1 MAENIVFTISAD
13 TQGLGATITL
23 LEKIGQV
30 DKKTAEQFRAA
41 TEEYKKSQNIL
52 TDTAAAQAKASNQFA
67 GQAKGIDLLSDA
79 LKKLGIA
86 IPKDSLNQFAE
97 GVLLGLQDA
106 MNDAGVATKGT
117 VKTFEDLKRVVT
129 GVGGKN
135 LLGSTL
141 DQAGNIAKTNN
152 ALQTLKQRVLEA
164 KNEAQ
169 KLESQFGAN
178 AAQTIAA
185 QKELAGLTHELD
197 EFNKRTK
204 AFNPENKFAAV
215 SSAFQGIAGS
225 VAIASGALTLFGAD
239 TKEAEELTKKLD
251 AALKLTAG
259 FSAITQLG
267 GEFKNLGLALGLLQP
282 QIAKT
287 AAANVVLTE
296 TQIAAGVS
304 ANAAAAGT
312 TAFSTAL
319 RISPLGIFLTVLT
332 AAAAAYI
339 ILADSAKEAS
349 ASTVALNEAKEKAI
363 ESSSQERAEITLL
376 VKEYESANTSQ
387 KRRTEIISQLQ
398 SDYPA
403 YFGSLKLEGESV
415 YNVRAAYEKLTQA
428 LIIKAQ
434 MDAIIQ
440 KIAEVN
446 TEQLISQNKSIDD
459 QLTAFQRFLGLD
471 DKLKKTLVDGKNKVA
486 KKEVDDLT
494 NAYLKLAEQLTA
506 IGGDPS
512 NKPEKEQKEKT
523 PRIKAIRQ
531 AVEDE
536 AKLIEKLRSEE
547 LARDIENLKVYI
559 AARKTTINESA
570 DSQEEKEKQLSA
582 LQLAELKLRL
592 LYYQQYGKD
601 TGEVLNQIADYES
614 RLQKSAADAEEKRLK
629 DIENASKIQAADDEQ
644 RKKDEL
650 KAQEEFEKKRN
661 EIILQAGLEIANG
674 IFEITQAS
682 IANQIDELNKQ
693 QDLENELRD
702 KAIQANQTAF
712 DKRRITAREFRATEE
727 KLNKEKVASEEAA
740 QRRINDL
747 KRKADIANR
756 AQKLFEIAVATAR
769 NIAETPLL
777 ALFYGLLGAAQA
789 GIVLATPLPKYAK
802 GTLNLQGKNDEVPI
816 IAHRGEAITPV
827 KQSKEYN
834 TTLAA
839 IHNRS
844 IPAFAL
850 NDFVKN
856 FTVRDMPSYTSTST
870 SNFSINEDSL
880 AEKIAK
886 NMAWELRGSG
896 DVRIKNWKQLADA
909 MNSQSDERR
918 NRA

>member
-1 MAENIVFTISAD
+1 MPDVIFNIVAD
-13 TQGLGATITL
+13 TTQLESTIPL
-23 LEKIGQV
+23 LEKLGQV

-41 TEEYKKSQNIL
+41 TEEYKKSAGIISQA
-52 TDTAAAQAKASNQFA
+52 TQAQVQASEKFAA
-67 GQAKGIDLLSDA
+67 GAKGIDLLSKS
-79 LKKLGIA
+79 LKELGIS
-86 IPKDSLNQFAE
+86 IPKDQLKQFAE
-97 GVLLGLQDA
+97 GVMLGLDDA
-106 MNDAGVATKGT
+106 MKDAGASAKGT
-117 VKTFEDLKRVVT
+117 TKNLGDLAKAVQGAGGKGLLTNFFDQSASVVKT
-129 GVGGKN
+129 G
-135 LLGSTL
+135 
-141 DQAGNIAKTNN
+141 N
-152 ALQTLKQRVLEA
+152 ALQTLKQKVIEA
-164 KNEAQ
+164 RNEAQ
-169 KLESQFGAN
+169 RLAVSLGSDAKE
-178 AAQTIAA
+178 TIAA
-185 QKELAGLTHELD
+185 QKNLANLTHELD
-197 EFNKRTK
+197 EFNQRTK
-204 AFNPENKFAAV
+204 SFNPENKFVAI

-259 FSAITQLG
+259 LSAITQLG

-415 YNVRAAYEKLTQA
+415 DNVRAAYEKLTQA

-506 IGGDPS
+506 IGGDPD
-512 NKPEKEQKEKT
+512 KKTEKADNPKLKQVK
-523 PRIKAIRQ
+523 Q
-531 AVEDE
+531 SLQDE
-536 AKLIEKLRSEE
+536 AKLREE
-547 LARDIENLKVYI
+547 LRKKELAADLENLKIYV
-559 AARKTTINESA
+559 ANRKTQITESNA
-570 DSQEEKEKQLSA
+570 TQEQKAKELSA
-582 LQLAELKLRL
+582 LELAQLQLRL
-592 LYYQQYGKD
+592 LYYQQYGED
-601 TGEVLNQIADYES
+601 VGDVLNQIADYQLKVDKE
-614 RLQKSAADAEEKRLK
+614 AADA
-629 DIENASKIQAADDEQ
+629 SKAETDALFAEWERETQGFIDKEQKKLDEQ
-644 RKKDEL
+644 
-650 KAQEEFEKKRN
+650 KAFEEKRN
-661 EIILQAGLEIANG
+661 EILLQAGLELVDGLFAIQQAA
-674 IFEITQAS
+674 FE
-682 IANQIDELNKQ
+682 NQIDEISKQ
-693 QDLENELRD
+693 ADRE
-702 KAIQANQTAF
+702 KAIQDAALQKNKEDF
-712 DKRRITAREFRATEE
+712 DKRKITAKEFRATEE
-727 KLNKEKVASEEAA
+727 KLNKEKVDSEKRA
-740 QRRINDL
+740 QAQINDI
-747 KRKADIANR
+747 KRKADTANR
-756 AQKLFEIAVATAR
+756 IQKLFEIAVATAR
-769 NIAETPLL
+769 NIVENPLL
-777 ALFYGLLGAAQA
+777 ALFYGLLGATQA
-789 GIVLATPLPKYAK
+789 GIVLATPLPQYAK
-802 GTLNLQGKNDEVPI
+802 GTLDLQGKGDAIPI
-816 IAHRGEAITPV
+816 IAHRGEAIIPADR
-827 KQSKEYN
+827 SKDYHPA
-834 TTLAA
+834 LKA
-839 IHNRS
+839 ITNRS
-844 IPAFAL
+844 IPSFAM
-850 NDFVKN
+850 NEFVRTFSVKDIPKYTTN
-856 FTVRDMPSYTSTST
+856 NTSTT
-870 SNFSINEDSL
+870 TNFINEDSL
-880 AEKIAK
+880 ADKIGK
-886 NMAWELRGSG
+886 NIAWELRNNGE
-896 DVRIKNWKQLADA
+896 VKITNWRQIANA
-909 MNSQSDERR
+909 MNTNDIRKG
-918 NRA
+918 NR